1 MPEFTKVDCEP
12 TDGSNDL
19 CLLVNFQPWTAKG
32 VKDVILLK
40 SLDAK
45 ENTTYNG
52 KLKSEGK
59 TVMLLPNPEDQ
70 NGNPSVSGILYLFLR
85 IFTNKFYRMTSF

>member
-1 MPEFTKVDCEP
+1 MFSGPIVKFHCNPPYTFQIQCTIILDSKMPEFTKVDCEP

-40 SLDAK
+40 SLDVDIIIQYRIPCIQNQAK
-45 ENTTYNG
+45 IILNYNQ
-52 KLKSEGK
+52 KL
-59 TVMLLPNPEDQ
+59 
-70 NGNPSVSGILYLFLR
+70 
-85 IFTNKFYRMTSF
+85 